1 VTGLRATRNG
11 WIVFAAAVLLVA
23 GVFNVIEGIVA
34 LTAEDRFELDE
45 IVVGDL
51 QAWGVF
57 LVTVGAIQ
65 VGTAALVY
73 SQRVFGQFLG
83 IMVAGLNGF
92 AHFLFIGAQPA
103 WSIAIM
109 VVDGLVIYALT
120 VHGEAFLD

>member
-1 VTGLRATRNG
+1 MRLVLPRNG
-11 WIVFAAAVLLVA
+11 WVTFAAAVLFVA
-23 GVFNVIEGIVA
+23 GVFNLLEGIVA
-34 LTAEDRFELDE
+34 FAAEGRFEPDE

-51 QAWGVF
+51 AAWGVF

-65 VGTAALVY
+65 LATAALVY

-109 VVDGLVIYALT
+109 IVDGLVIYALT
-120 VHGEAFLD
+120 VHGEAFLE